1 MNHQIQLF
9 LSLQNSLSHTQPEI
23 CLAIVI
29 IIILLSC
36 KGTDAVNDFVNYT
49 CVREKK
55 LFSFEIFFNPE
66 NTGCTLIRKCNSWH
80 EACLWAQS
88 CGQVSYQC
96 TRLGYLYQHTQVTC
110 RTAVKVFRT
119 ASLVLLSPLFFPL
132 QEPSDLNIYIL
143 K

>member
-1 MNHQIQLF
+1 MNHLIQLF
-9 LSLQNSLSHTQPEI
+9 PSLQNSLSHTQPEI

-49 CVREKK
+49 CVKEKN
-55 LFSFEIFFNPE
+55 SFHLKFFFNPE
-66 NTGCTLIRKCNSWH
+66 NTGCTLIGKCNSWR

-110 RTAVKVFRT
+110 RTAVKMFRI
-119 ASLVLLSPLFFPL
+119 ASLVWLSPPPFFFP
-132 QEPSDLNIYIL
+132 PPGT
-143 K
+143 